1 MRSAKNNFV
10 IEIDEIDKILIHKH
24 NTISLN
30 MSKGALL
37 EHLNLNVIDKETAR
51 AFYVDV
57 LGGALNPSTTNKR
70 QVHVNFG
77 LSQFHLPF
85 KRTAKLMDPVVDA
98 QEWNG
103 DVSLSTTMSK
113 KELLSRAE
121 KSKHAKVI
129 EVSSDFVRIQ
139 GPYGNMFS
147 ISFLKQNMPD
157 LKGKYKCHDGVR
169 SAWAQI
175 SIKSPLSCCHENIT

>member
-37 EHLNLNVIDKETAR
+37 EHLNLNVIDKAAR

-147 ISFLKQNMPD
+147 LSFLKQNVSD

-169 SAWAQI
+169 SA
-175 SIKSPLSCCHENIT
+175 